1 MGIMRTLTING
12 EKYNV
17 TPVVPAAS
25 VTLLADAW
33 VGEENAY
40 CQVVEVADVTIHTKV
55 DLQPTS
61 EQLAEFHH
69 KVLGF
74 VTENDGGVVT
84 VYAIGDK
91 PSGDY
96 SIQATLTEVEGV
108 GKIRGN
114 TVGSTMPRANLE
126 QEDPQKAD
134 YVLGRNT
141 FMTTAVSAALRE
153 AKESGAFD
161 GEPGQPGISCT
172 HHWDGTT
179 LYVTSESGTSSAN
192 LKGDVPRK
200 GIDYFTPE
208 DKQDMVDA
216 VLAALPSAEGVGF

>member
-1 MGIMRTLTING
+1 
-12 EKYNV
+12 
-17 TPVVPAAS
+17 
-25 VTLLADAW
+25 
-33 VGEENAY
+33 
-40 CQVVEVADVTIHTKV
+40 
-55 DLQPTS
+55 
-61 EQLAEFHH
+61 
-69 KVLGF
+69 
-74 VTENDGGVVT
+74 
-84 VYAIGDK
+84 
-91 PSGDY
+91 
-96 SIQATLTEVEGV
+96 
-108 GKIRGN
+108 
-114 TVGSTMPRANLE
+114 MPRANLE

-179 LYVTSESGTSSAN
+179 LYVTSASGTSSAN